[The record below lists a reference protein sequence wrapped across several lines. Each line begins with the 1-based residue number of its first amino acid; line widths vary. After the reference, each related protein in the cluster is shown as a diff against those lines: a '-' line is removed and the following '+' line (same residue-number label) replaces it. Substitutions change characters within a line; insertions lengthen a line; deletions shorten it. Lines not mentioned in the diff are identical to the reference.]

1 MQKMEDKDKGKGKD
15 KDKDKGKNKDKGKD
29 NDGLSG
35 KKVKL
40 LGQGGFGCVYY
51 RGFSPNGTMLSGDYI
66 TKITMREKGRE
77 NDREARIGKIVSKL
91 PRYDEFF
98 AAVIKVERVDLA
110 NVDDAEHLLMECDIV
125 NKKINHPD
133 EKFQLM
139 TQLYVP
145 SVTFVELASK
155 SPSPPSNFSNLLNT
169 LISCREHLLLGIARL
184 QNEAL
189 IVHFDIKS
197 ENVVFNTLTKNPVI
211 IDFGLSFVIAD
222 VLRVLNDRN
231 YTDDYDRVT
240 DLRHYFYGFFPDYSA
255 WPIEVHIICYIVAE
269 TRAGEVDV
277 DGAAQSVATIS
288 SEALKSLVSA
298 YISGHLFIRY
308 QSDAYKTAF
317 YERSMAQYGQSA
329 VGRPGMDVIRDY
341 VKDWKHWD
349 LYAASVLFLDVLEIA
364 RHSWSSFP
372 AAYAT
377 QVDAFSESLQRDAG
391 FIE

>member
-1 MQKMEDKDKGKGKD
+1 MKKREDKDKD
-15 KDKDKGKNKDKGKD
+15 SLNGKN
-29 NDGLSG
+29 
-35 KKVKL
+35 VKL

-77 NDREARIGKIVSKL
+77 NDREARIGKLVSKL

-125 NKKINHPD
+125 NKKKNNPD

-155 SPSPPSNFSNLLNT
+155 SNPNKPSSSPSSPSIFSNLLNT

-222 VLRVLNDRN
+222 VLRMLNDRT

-240 DLRHYFYGFFPDYSA
+240 DLRQYFYGFFPDYSA

-269 TRAGEVDV
+269 TRTGEVDV

-288 SEALKSLVSA
+288 SEALKTLLSA

-317 YERSMAQYGQSA
+317 YERSLVQYGRSA

-377 QVDAFSESLQRDAG
+377 QVGAFSESLQRDAG